1 MKKIQYFLLTN
12 SLRLSWLLSKLSVIT
27 LVFINKWALQG
38 FVWLTPRLHNIN
50 RELGGFRYGSTKP
63 TKSSEG

>member
-50 RELGGFRYGSTKP
+50 RELGGFRNGSTKP